1 MKEWTCDDKKLEL
14 ITGNIA
20 LVDAEAIVN
29 AANKSLVLGGGV
41 AGAIRQYGGPA
52 IQEECNSLGP
62 IEAGEAVITHGGNLK
77 ADYVIHAAGPVYG
90 EGDEDVKL
98 KKATLNSLKL
108 ADKKQINSVAFPAVS
123 TGIFRFPLK
132 KCSEIMLNTTMD
144 FMRKHDYPKKIT
156 FCLYEDKALSVFEKT
171 LDALAD

>member
-1 MKEWTCDDKKLEL
+1 MKEWSFNNRKIEL

-20 LVDAEAIVN
+20 LVDADAIVN

-41 AGAIRQYGGPA
+41 AGAIRQYGGPS

-62 IEAGEAVITHGGNLK
+62 IEVGEAVMTSGGNLK

-98 KKATLNSLKL
+98 KNATLNSLEI
-108 ADKKQINSVAFPAVS
+108 AAKKELKSLVFPAIS
-123 TGIFRFPLK
+123 TGIFRYPLK
-132 KCSEIMLNTTMD
+132 RCSEIMLRTTME
-144 FMRKHDYPKKIT
+144 FMRTHENPVNII
-156 FCLYEDKALSVFEKT
+156 FCLYEEKALSVFEET
-171 LDALAD
+171 LENLA